1 VAVHNARQASIP
13 AAEYAAAQKSANR
26 EENMKK
32 GWTLGLAAVFAAAT
46 LSPAVAAQCTNDV
59 FKKVMSSGKVSIGV
73 KAD

>member
-1 VAVHNARQASIP
+1 
-13 AAEYAAAQKSANR
+13 
-26 EENMKK
+26 MKK